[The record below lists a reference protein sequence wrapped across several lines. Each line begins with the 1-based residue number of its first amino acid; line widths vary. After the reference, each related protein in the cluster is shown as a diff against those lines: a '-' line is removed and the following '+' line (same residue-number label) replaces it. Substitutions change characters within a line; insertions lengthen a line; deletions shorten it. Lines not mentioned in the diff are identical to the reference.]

1 MTFKFNTWCID
12 EAAGTGDCATDDTG
26 GDGDDTGDDGTGDDG
41 TSGDG
46 TDTDTE
52 TETASWYEKRGFQ
65 VGITLGLSVT
75 TVALLLLLA

>member
-1 MTFKFNTWCID
+1 MDTTVKFNTWCID
-12 EAAGTGDCATDDTG
+12 EVAGTGDCATDEDDTG
-26 GDGDDTGDDGTGDDG
+26 GDGDDTGDDGT
-41 TSGDG
+41 SGAG

-75 TVALLLLLA
+75 TVALLFLLA